1 MICCRC
7 RAPTRLCGVVYVFVS
22 MAGAFELT
30 STKQA
35 RAAVVAFRRFAPR
48 LYAGTLPDEEG
59 SNMNMAVAMENVKT
73 RLAVVEMDVEIT
85 KAAISRG
92 VTNKEKLIE
101 HITGTREQLTSLI
114 HNSTQDLS
122 REIAGLHVGDV
133 RVRGEVARV
142 YQNLS
147 GTLGGLQKEIGAVNV
162 KIDEKFVAVST
173 KIDEKFGVVSA
184 KIDEKVVGVNAK
196 IDEKFVAVNA
206 KIDEKFVAVN
216 AKIDEKIDGVHAKID
231 ERIDGVNMKIDEKI
245 DGVYKEFGA
254 VNMKIDEKIDGVYK
268 EFGAVHAK
276 IDEKIDGV
284 NMKIDEKIDG
294 VYKEFGAVNMKIDE
308 KIDGVNM
315 KIDEKIDGVYKEF
328 GAVSMKIDEKFDGVN
343 AKIDFVQSEIS
354 KLAESVNS
362 LRTEAKNETSQTSKR
377 LDTRFNAL
385 LFSLFSSE
393 QRQG

>member
-7 RAPTRLCGVVYVFVS
+7 CAPTRLCVVVYVFVS

-48 LYAGTLPDEEG
+48 LYAGSLPDEEG
-59 SNMNMAVAMENVKT
+59 SNMNMTVAMEKIKT

-173 KIDEKFGVVSA
+173 KIDEK
-184 KIDEKVVGVNAK
+184 VVGVNAK
-196 IDEKFVAVNA
+196 VDEKFVAVNA
-206 KIDEKFVAVN
+206 KIDEKFGAVN
-216 AKIDEKIDGVHAKID
+216 AKIDEKIDGVHA
-231 ERIDGVNMKIDEKI
+231 
-245 DGVYKEFGA
+245 
-254 VNMKIDEKIDGVYK
+254 
-268 EFGAVHAK
+268 
-276 IDEKIDGV
+276 
-284 NMKIDEKIDG
+284 
-294 VYKEFGAVNMKIDE
+294 KIDE

-328 GAVSMKIDEKFDGVN
+328 GAVSMKIDKKFDGVN

-377 LDTRFNAL
+377 LDTRFNAFTI
-385 LFSLFSSE
+385 LFVFFGTTTGMIMLANVIAV
-393 QRQG
+393 GKL